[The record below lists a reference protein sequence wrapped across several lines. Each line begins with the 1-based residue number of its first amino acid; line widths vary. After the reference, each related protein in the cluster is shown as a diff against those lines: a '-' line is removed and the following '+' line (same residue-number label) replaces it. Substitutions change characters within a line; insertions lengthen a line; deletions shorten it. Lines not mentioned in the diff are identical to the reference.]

1 VWDQS
6 GMPTADG
13 TEGIIKE
20 RMSLDNS
27 DRNLPRDE
35 MTTIDDSLTRPWTVM
50 KIFKRQAKVW

>member
-1 VWDQS
+1 
-6 GMPTADG
+6 MPTADG

-27 DRNLPRDE
+27 DPNLPRDE
-35 MTTIDDSLTRPWTVM
+35 MTTIDNSLTRPWTVM